1 MNKMYRILPY
11 LFLLHNAEEAV
22 FIKHSPVKTWF
33 ESDEIASFLATGF
46 SIAVILF
53 TVLAFA
59 VCEIA
64 RKTRHYDYIMTA
76 FAGML
81 FLNVFF
87 PHLTSAVVL
96 GCYTPGVATAVFIIL
111 PATSHILWSNYRK
124 VIFSKR
130 QFGISIISGAV
141 FGFFAS
147 GMFLLIGKFIAK
159 CI

>member
-22 FIKHSPVKTWF
+22 FIEHSPVKSWLGENVQLQF
-33 ESDEIASFLATGF
+33 A
-46 SIAVILF
+46 IAVSLF
-53 TVLAFA
+53 TILAFV
-59 VCEIA
+59 VCEIT

-87 PHLTSAVVL
+87 PHLISAVVL
-96 GCYTPGVATAVFIIL
+96 GCYTPGVVTAVFIIL
-111 PATSHILWSNYRK
+111 PATSQILWNNYRK
-124 VIFSKR
+124 AIFSKR

-147 GMFLLIGKFIAK
+147 GMFLLIGKFVVE
-159 CI
+159 CIM